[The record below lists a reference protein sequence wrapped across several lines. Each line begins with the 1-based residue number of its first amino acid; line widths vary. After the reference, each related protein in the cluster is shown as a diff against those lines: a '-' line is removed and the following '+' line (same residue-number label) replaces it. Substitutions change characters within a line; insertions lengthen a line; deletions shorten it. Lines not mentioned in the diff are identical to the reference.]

1 LSQQIVWLS
10 GLLPYEQVTQVM
22 KRVGGRTIST
32 TNIWRETQQRGARL
46 QAVLEQKRAALR
58 PEQIV
63 PTNARQDHHHPK
75 GVSIDGGMVHVRG
88 EGWKEFKTGVVYDIG
103 VRPGQDVL
111 TGEPDDLPCAEHSH
125 YTAILGDVTC
135 FAPAMWE
142 LAAAHD
148 LLSAAQTSVTA
159 DGAEWIW
166 NLSTDLFPDSVQI
179 VDWYHATQHLAQA
192 AQALFPEAEPQ
203 ATTWYRQ
210 ARDLL
215 FRGQVWR
222 IIQTLHQ
229 AELPGL
235 AHYFEQHQRR
245 MFYHQF
251 REEGRLIGSG
261 SVESG
266 IKQFKARLCGP
277 GMRWSRPR
285 VQRMMVIRSAVMS
298 DDFEALWAAAA

>member
-125 YTAILGDVTC
+125 
-135 FAPAMWE
+135 
-142 LAAAHD
+142 
-148 LLSAAQTSVTA
+148 
-159 DGAEWIW
+159 
-166 NLSTDLFPDSVQI
+166 
-179 VDWYHATQHLAQA
+179 
-192 AQALFPEAEPQ
+192 
-203 ATTWYRQ
+203 
-210 ARDLL
+210 
-215 FRGQVWR
+215 
-222 IIQTLHQ
+222 
-229 AELPGL
+229 
-235 AHYFEQHQRR
+235 
-245 MFYHQF
+245 
-251 REEGRLIGSG
+251 
-261 SVESG
+261 
-266 IKQFKARLCGP
+266 
-277 GMRWSRPR
+277 
-285 VQRMMVIRSAVMS
+285 
-298 DDFEALWAAAA
+298 